1 MLWEFRTGT
10 SGNSKAQKVDQM
22 RVTCVHRPYFFGG
35 MPRMS
40 FFRFSTLSLLSLLIS
55 VHMCLLWFISFTF
68 DTSSIE
74 RLFQSILDVSLSIP
88 SRNSAQYWSASL
100 LSLGV
105 YLGMSVSTVLWRIS
119 LFTSI

>member
-1 MLWEFRTGT
+1 
-10 SGNSKAQKVDQM
+10 
-22 RVTCVHRPYFFGG
+22 
-35 MPRMS
+35 MS